1 MRHDAAMSTSWT
13 PVAVVTGAASGIGLA
28 TVHALL
34 DRGGSVVA
42 TDVSADALASLA
54 GLDRVTTMVADAT
67 SEADNAAMIGL
78 AEQTYGRLDVAV
90 FNAGVRASGE
100 IDTLDLEVWERS
112 LDVNLRAVV
121 FGMRHAVP
129 AMRRTGGGSIVVTAS
144 NTGLAGEPIRWPYA
158 AAKAGAI
165 NLVRSVAIDVAADRI
180 RVNAVCPGPTLTGM
194 TDHLSDDHP
203 ERYELLRRVVPMQ
216 RWAAASEVAEAIVF
230 LASPAA
236 SFITGVALAVD
247 GGVTANTGQ
256 ALPRYVPA
264 DELAQEGSQP

>member
-1 MRHDAAMSTSWT
+1 MLEMSDPWT
-13 PVAVVTGAASGIGLA
+13 PVAIVTGAASGIGLA

-34 DRGGSVVA
+34 HRGASVVA
-42 TDVSADALASLA
+42 TDVSADALAALGSTE
-54 GLDRVTTMVADAT
+54 RVTTMIADAA
-67 SEADNAAMIGL
+67 SDSDNEAMVHL
-78 AEQTYGRLDVAV
+78 AERTYGRLDVAV

-100 IDTLDLEVWERS
+100 IDTIDLEIWERS
-112 LDVNLRAVV
+112 LDVNLRSVV

-129 AMRRTGGGSIVVTAS
+129 AMRRAGGGSIVVTAS

-165 NLVRSVAIDVAADRI
+165 NLVRSVAIDVAADGI

-194 TDHLSDDHP
+194 TDHLSESHP
-203 ERYELLRRVVPMQ
+203 DRYELLRRVVPMQ

-236 SFITGVALAVD
+236 SFITGVALPVD

-256 ALPRYVPA
+256 ALPRFVPA
-264 DELAQEGSQP
+264 DRLPQEGG

>member
-1 MRHDAAMSTSWT
+1 MLVMSTPWA
-13 PVAVVTGAASGIGLA
+13 PVAIVTGAASGIGLA
-28 TVHALL
+28 TVHALVAR
-34 DRGGSVVA
+34 DASVVA
-42 TDVSADALASLA
+42 TDMSADALSALA
-54 GLDRVTTMVADAT
+54 GIGQVTTLVADAA
-67 SEADNAAMIGL
+67 SDDDNAATVRL
-78 AEQTYGRLDVAV
+78 AEQTFGRLDVAI

-100 IDTLDLEVWERS
+100 IDTIDLDVWERS
-112 LDVNLRAVV
+112 LDVNLRGVV

-129 AMRRTGGGSIVVTAS
+129 AMRRAGGGAIVVTAS

-165 NLVRSVAIDVAADRI
+165 NLVRSVALDVAADGI

-194 TDHLSDDHP
+194 TDHLSDQHP
-203 ERYELLRRVVPMQ
+203 DRYELLRRVVPMQ

-236 SFITGVALAVD
+236 SFITGVALPVD

-256 ALPRYVPA
+256 ALPRFVPA
-264 DELAQEGSQP
+264 DELRGHDS

>member
-1 MRHDAAMSTSWT
+1 MMSEMTTPWA
-13 PVAVVTGAASGIGLA
+13 PVAIVTGAASGIGLA

-34 DRGGSVVA
+34 EHGASVVA
-42 TDVSADALASLA
+42 ADVDAA
-54 GLDRVTTMVADAT
+54 GLAALPTQRVTTIIAEVAAET
-67 SEADNAAMIGL
+67 DNAAMVAM
-78 AEQTYGRLDVAV
+78 AEQAYGRLDVAV

-100 IDTLDLEVWERS
+100 IDTIDLEIWERS

-129 AMRRTGGGSIVVTAS
+129 AMRRAGGGSIVVTAS
-144 NTGLAGEPIRWPYA
+144 NTGLAGEPLRWPYA

-165 NLVRSVAIDVAADRI
+165 NLVRSVALDVAADNI

-194 TDHLSDDHP
+194 TDQLAENHP

-216 RWAAASEVAEAIVF
+216 RWASPAEVAEAIVF

-236 SFITGVALAVD
+236 SFITGVALPVD

-256 ALPRYVPA
+256 ALLRPLPTE
-264 DELAQEGSQP
+264 DQ

>member
-1 MRHDAAMSTSWT
+1 MMSEMTSPWT
-13 PVAVVTGAASGIGLA
+13 PVAIVTGAASGIGLA
-28 TVHALL
+28 TVHTLL
-34 DRGGSVVA
+34 DRGASVVA
-42 TDVSADALASLA
+42 ADLDAAALAELPT
-54 GLDRVTTMVADAT
+54 GRVTTMVADVAT
-67 SEADNAAMIGL
+67 EADNAVMVQL

-100 IDTLDLEVWERS
+100 IDTIDLDIWERS

-129 AMRRTGGGSIVVTAS
+129 AMRRAGGGSIVVTAS
-144 NTGLAGEPIRWPYA
+144 NTGLAGEPLRWPYA
-158 AAKAGAI
+158 AAKAGAV
-165 NLVRSVAIDVAADRI
+165 NLVRSVAIDVAADNI

-194 TDHLSDDHP
+194 TDHLSRDHP

-216 RWAAASEVAEAIVF
+216 RWAAAGEVAEAIVF

-236 SFITGVALAVD
+236 SFITGVALPVD

-256 ALPRYVPA
+256 ALPRLAPA
-264 DELAQEGSQP
+264 EEP

>member
-1 MRHDAAMSTSWT
+1 MKVMSDSWA
-13 PVAVVTGAASGIGLA
+13 PVAIVTGAASGIGLA

-34 DRGGSVVA
+34 DRGASVVA
-42 TDVSADALASLA
+42 TDVNADALTVLDNV
-54 GLDRVTTMVADAT
+54 DRVTTMVADAA
-67 SEADNAAMIGL
+67 SDEDNAVMVTL
-78 AEQTYGRLDVAV
+78 AEKTYGRLDVAV

-100 IDTLDLEVWERS
+100 IDTIDLEIWERS
-112 LDVNLRAVV
+112 LDVNLRSVV

-129 AMRRTGGGSIVVTAS
+129 AMRRAGGGSIIVTAS

-194 TDHLSDDHP
+194 TDRLSETHP
-203 ERYELLRRVVPMQ
+203 DRYELLRRVVPMQ
-216 RWAAASEVAEAIVF
+216 RWASASEVAQAIVF

-236 SFITGVALAVD
+236 SFITGVALPVD

-256 ALPRYVPA
+256 AMPRFVPA
-264 DELAQEGSQP
+264 DHLSQE